1 MISNCFQIILNHYQ
15 AIQTTFQPLCQNV
28 FSDVV
33 CCEEMSV
40 GLMKFL
46 LCFIP
51 TFFLQ
56 NFVSIFVAVNTTSTD
71 RPDGNEHHV
80 SSQQE
85 TNAGKHGEFLLY
97 TYLHI
102 VLAYVQN
109 TYVLV

>member
-1 MISNCFQIILNHYQ
+1 
-15 AIQTTFQPLCQNV
+15 
-28 FSDVV
+28 
-33 CCEEMSV
+33 MSV

-51 TFFLQ
+51 TFFPL
-56 NFVSIFVAVNTTSTD
+56 NFVSIFLSVNTTSTD